1 MGLNSVTGWNS
12 HTDECEFGVLVTAT
26 LTSATAPQIAKNGRT
41 FILNTPY
48 TRLKINLI
56 IIKSRLLTS

>member
-1 MGLNSVTGWNS
+1 MWLAGSLGLNSVTGWYS
-12 HTDECEFGVLVTAT
+12 HTDECELGGFVTAT
-26 LTSATAPQIAKNGRT
+26 LTSATAADIAKNGRT

-56 IIKSRLLTS
+56 